1 MKRGEIYWTNLDP
14 TQGHEIKK
22 TRPCIVVSNDV
33 GNEFSE
39 TVTVVPLTSKTNNKK
54 VYPFEVFI
62 PESVTALSTDS
73 KAKANQIRTIDKSRI
88 GDLIGFVS
96 KRWMDRLDRA
106 IKIHLS
112 LS

>member
-1 MKRGEIYWTNLDP
+1 VKRGEIYWTNLDP

-54 VYPFEVFI
+54 VYPFEVIAFQKK
-62 PESVTALSTDS
+62 
-73 KAKANQIRTIDKSRI
+73 KAFPLRERSPCLRP
-88 GDLIGFVS
+88 
-96 KRWMDRLDRA
+96 
-106 IKIHLS
+106 
-112 LS
+112 

>member
-39 TVTVVPLTSKTNNKK
+39 TVTVVPLTSKTKK
-54 VYPFEVFI
+54 QE
-62 PESVTALSTDS
+62 
-73 KAKANQIRTIDKSRI
+73 
-88 GDLIGFVS
+88 
-96 KRWMDRLDRA
+96 
-106 IKIHLS
+106 S
-112 LS
+112 LSF

>member
-1 MKRGEIYWTNLDP
+1 L
-14 TQGHEIKK
+14 
-22 TRPCIVVSNDV
+22 SAA
-33 GNEFSE
+33 
-39 TVTVVPLTSKTNNKK
+39 VTVVLLTSKTKKNKK